1 MTAGIPLSVVAFK
14 GSGAPGHRH
23 DAPMLPFPV
32 RPANTL
38 RRPLSGWLVTRP
50 RPVSFDVARVDRE
63 PARMRALGRVPLLAW
78 AFVLFAIGDVVWYVG
93 SVRLEAGSSISDIT
107 VYAFQVIPS
116 IAAIL
121 LPAALLARHPDALSR
136 ARTLVFGTILFALVQ
151 GLLIL
156 TEPLQGFF
164 ESVTPPSEDVPSLV
178 PLAALYNGLISL
190 VAAFGFAYIA
200 VGLSQARRYEDRSGS
215 LTTLFVPVAAVF
227 ATVVGVLAVSRL
239 QLGDTAMS
247 PTLAIYL
254 AASVVLGILRIVAWA
269 YLATVATRG
278 WLAGE
283 DPTGG
288 WGLGALGGGL
298 VILALALVNL
308 DGVLDIGE
316 ATFLTVYGYV
326 IVLAYAFGHVGVLAA
341 FAVGLPALDGSEDE
355 FADDAELEDG
365 HGDLDEEE
373 YGR

>member
-1 MTAGIPLSVVAFK
+1 
-14 GSGAPGHRH
+14 
-23 DAPMLPFPV
+23 MLPFPV

-190 VAAFGFAYIA
+190 VAAFGLAYIA

-373 YGR
+373 FGR